1 MNLGESGNRSND
13 AIETARK
20 EGETGVV
27 VLLEQFEE
35 NSAETRH
42 AVRVELGWYDEMA
55 AEVFALVV
63 FVSDGLLRIQP
74 RRARNRISR
83 FLKIAQGL
91 PLELQMVQPAGWIAQ
106 GYRRPGKQRD
116 GIQEPV
122 KTPHPPPSLYD
133 PSVT

>member
-91 PLELQMVQPAGWIAQ
+91 PLELQMVLCNRLAGSPKDIV
-106 GYRRPGKQRD
+106 D
-116 GIQEPV
+116 QENSEMAFKNLSKRLTLHHLFTTPV
-122 KTPHPPPSLYD
+122 
-133 PSVT
+133 

>member
-35 NSAETRH
+35 NPAETRH

-63 FVSDGLLRIQP
+63 FVSDGLLRIQK

-91 PLELQMVQPAGWIAQ
+91 PLELQMMLCNRLAGSPKETI
-106 GYRRPGKQRD
+106 D
-116 GIQEPV
+116 QENSETAF
-122 KTPHPPPSLYD
+122 KNLAKRLTLHHLFTTPS
-133 PSVT
+133 